1 MSFKKVFN
9 GILAVG
15 IALAMVLPIAVPAFA
30 ADLTSVTNTPT
41 DPTANATTTHTIA
54 FTTATA
60 GNITTIDIEFQAG
73 FDVSGVTLV
82 SNTGIGAGTVAAA
95 LQVVTYTVTSPAANV
110 TASTAITVGLG
121 TIVNHQTAATNYTVE
136 VTTKDSGTP
145 IDGPTTSAAF
155 IINPGAINAY
165 SVSTIASPQV
175 AGVSFNVTIQAQDA
189 YSNNITAGADASE
202 NITITFGKADASATP
217 TSTTTANGTATVSMT
232 MTVDQSGQSITFTG
246 DTSGK
251 TGTSNT
257 FDVDPGAIDA
267 YSVSTIASPQVAGVS
282 FNVTIQAQ
290 DAYSSNITAGAD
302 ASENIT
308 ITFDKAD
315 ASATPTSTTTAN
327 GTATVS
333 MTMTVDQSGQS
344 ITFTGD
350 TSGKTGTSNTF
361 NVNPGATPP
370 SEEEPEYREESEPPP
385 KPAVGDVSDI
395 VDEAGVFTRLF
406 TFKSED
412 KQVNLS
418 IPKGTTGKTK
428 EDEPLSEITITKVKR
443 PPDPSADTRFIGLTY
458 NFEPDG
464 ATFDPPITLS
474 FSYNPLWI
482 PKEVGPENLTIAYWD
497 EDAGEWVEFDAKDI
511 TIDTEKNT
519 ISAQISHFTYFSV
532 IVYTRPAAF
541 TVSDLT
547 ITPTE
552 VDIAQSV
559 TIGVTL
565 NNTGDLSGSHD
576 VTLKINNV
584 VVSTK
589 KVTMTGH
596 AAEKVT
602 FTTIQGIPASYAVNV
617 NGLSGTFTVKPVPTE
632 PIVVTSPPAPAPSV
646 PAPVPAP
653 APPAPVPAAPP
664 VPTTPWWLI
673 AIIAVATIIAVGAV
687 LWFFAFRQEH

>member
-189 YSNNITAGADASE
+189 YSN
-202 NITITFGKADASATP
+202 
-217 TSTTTANGTATVSMT
+217 
-232 MTVDQSGQSITFTG
+232 
-246 DTSGK
+246 
-251 TGTSNT
+251 
-257 FDVDPGAIDA
+257 
-267 YSVSTIASPQVAGVS
+267 
-282 FNVTIQAQ
+282 
-290 DAYSSNITAGAD
+290 NITAGAD

-664 VPTTPWWLI
+664 VPTPWWLI
-673 AIIAVATIIAVGAV
+673 AIIAVATIIVVSAVVWYFG
-687 LWFFAFRQEH
+687 FREYR